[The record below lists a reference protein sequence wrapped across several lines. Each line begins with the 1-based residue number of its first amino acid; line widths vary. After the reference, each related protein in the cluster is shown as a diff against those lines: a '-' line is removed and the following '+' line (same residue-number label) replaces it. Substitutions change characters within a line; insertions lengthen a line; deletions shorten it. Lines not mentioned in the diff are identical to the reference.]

1 MASTETPPTTGGD
14 LKGPT
19 SELEVT
25 RPNPWPAF
33 GTIDF
38 SAPSSSWVLPN
49 PRVESDF
56 DVAKFTKYVTS
67 LYPIQSTPQDPP
79 TQTEIGD
86 SPGTLDE
93 ESPRGSSIF
102 ATNDLAELWD
112 TGVVADV
119 RNRISLPTR
128 PKGQNTKL

>member
-1 MASTETPPTTGGD
+1 MASTENPPTTGGD
-14 LKGPT
+14 LKEPT
-19 SELEVT
+19 SEHGDT

-56 DVAKFTKYVTS
+56 DVAKYTEYLTR

-79 TQTEIGD
+79 TQTEID
-86 SPGTLDE
+86 DNPGTLDE
-93 ESPRGSSIF
+93 GSPRGS
-102 ATNDLAELWD
+102 
-112 TGVVADV
+112 
-119 RNRISLPTR
+119 
-128 PKGQNTKL
+128 